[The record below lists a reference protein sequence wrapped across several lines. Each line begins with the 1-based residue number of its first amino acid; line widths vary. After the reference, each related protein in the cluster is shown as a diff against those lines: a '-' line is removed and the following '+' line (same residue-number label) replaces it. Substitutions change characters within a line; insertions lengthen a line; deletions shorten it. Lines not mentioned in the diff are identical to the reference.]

1 MKKEEFPSANCVGV
15 VTVRWSVVNRCV
27 KTVYMQEFGFA
38 CAFPTKKQQKDIKE
52 SVQKQLQQMVE
63 KGKAHFNIDEN
74 SVVRFSSSIKI
85 MGCDFVLNNV

>member
-1 MKKEEFPSANCVGV
+1 MKKEEIPSANCVGV

-27 KTVYMQEFGFA
+27 KTVYMQEFGFV
-38 CAFPTKKQQKDIKE
+38 CAFPTKKRRKELKE

-85 MGCDFVLNNV
+85 MGCDFVLNDA